1 MRIVVNKHWQVYIGF
16 GRTGSLSYTVILN
29 LPQIIAYARSSES
42 HALPVYKENST
53 ITMHL

>member
-1 MRIVVNKHWQVYIGF
+1 MNKHWQVYIGF